1 MTENTSFQPLTIT
14 LSREELL
21 AVLAVLRATTIPGLE
36 REPSGELTPEQEA
49 FALVVARRA
58 LLARELAQLRADGEF
73 LLHRA
78 VLTAVGVCAYA
89 QDSILVYHWPAGAQA
104 PAQLFGH
111 ARGTDAVVHTCPQPV
126 LHRFTLLAS
135 RDELVEQVLTFCEF
149 RETQPAANLDFI
161 VPRQAFADARS
172 LATRG
177 DAPAA
182 QALLMQDGVSEPAA
196 AALVTTLTAAPRVS
210 VLQVLTQ
217 ANDQTVRTREFTL
230 IQDQKTAWWMAP
242 MFAGE
247 AKAPVRVKT
256 ITGNEMRVAL
266 AAPQAN

>member
-1 MTENTSFQPLTIT
+1 MTENTGFQPLILT

-78 VLTAVGVCAYA
+78 LLTAVGVCAYA
-89 QDSILVYHWPAGAQA
+89 RDSILAYHWPSGALA
-104 PAQLFGH
+104 PARLFGH
-111 ARGTDAVVHTCPQPV
+111 VRGADAVTHTTPEPV
-126 LHRFTLLAS
+126 LHRFVLLAS

-149 RETQPAANLDFI
+149 RETPPAANLDFI
-161 VPRQAFADARS
+161 VPRQIFADARL
-172 LATRG
+172 LAGRG

-182 QALLMQDGVSEPAA
+182 QTLLTQDGVSESAA
-196 AALVTTLTAAPRVS
+196 TALVSTLTSAPRVS
-210 VLQVLTQ
+210 VLQMLTQ

-230 IQDQKTAWWMAP
+230 IQDQSTAWWLAP
-242 MFAGE
+242 MFDGE

-256 ITGNEMRVAL
+256 VTGSEMRAVL
-266 AAPQAN
+266 AAPQAH